1 MWNVYSLDGPHTN
14 NHAEGWHS
22 KVVSLFKSEQAA
34 TEVTFFFGG
43 GGDYRQNGTGVH
55 FFLHEMRLDG
65 MGLDETG

>member
-14 NHAEGWHS
+14 NHAEGWLS

-34 TEVTFFFGG
+34 TEVTFLGA
-43 GGDYRQNGTGVH
+43 DYRQNGRDVH